1 MKKLLYIPV
10 NTKPEEMSTSKFVGR
25 QFIKSFIKKYPE
37 YEVEELDICN
47 EYIPE
52 LNHRYF
58 KGRGDIVS
66 GSDYEALSEEDKKA
80 VDRINEL
87 CNQFISADVYVIAA
101 PMWSSLFP
109 PRLKMYIDCVIQNN
123 KAIKVTPEEV
133 RGLLDDKERKMLYI
147 QSSGGTYPRIFS
159 WKIDHGAN
167 YLHDIFKFVGIDK
180 FEKLLVEGVDMP
192 SVGKHEALEKAFKE
206 IDNLVDKMAIREL
219 VKR

>member
-25 QFIKSFIKKYPE
+25 QFIKTFIRKYPE

-52 LNHRYF
+52 LNYRYL
-58 KGRGDIVS
+58 KKRGEIVS
-66 GSDYEALSEEDKKA
+66 GSDYDALSEEDKKA
-80 VDRINEL
+80 VDRINQL
-87 CNQFISADVYVIAA
+87 CNQFISADVYIIAA

-109 PRLKMYIDCVIQNN
+109 ARLKMYIDCIMQDN
-123 KAIKVTPEEV
+123 KVIKVTSEEV
-133 RGLLDDKERKMLYI
+133 KGLLDDKERKMLYI
-147 QSSGGTYPRIFS
+147 QSSGGVYPRIMS
-159 WKIDHGAN
+159 WKIDHGVN

-192 SVGKHEALEKAFKE
+192 SVGKSEAVDRAFKE
-206 IDNLVDKMAIREL
+206 IDKMVDKMAIREMAT
-219 VKR
+219 R